1 MIYAYGAKNYFS
13 FKDGFD
19 ISFRLNSKVPN
30 SVSRGK
36 KFTPVLGIK
45 GSNASGKTA
54 LLKCLEFLSLF
65 TTRSFKNDEGSGIWV
80 QPFFSS
86 KEPIEFYID
95 FEAQGVRY
103 IYELICTDERVIS
116 EKIFKKVVRKTLLL
130 ERNENTIS
138 HRIAEL
144 AMLDMIVLKSC
155 SSIIDT
161 VRKYKLETRNLDLDN
176 IHDFLSRSSG
186 NVSALSVLH
195 DKEVFKYETRN
206 DFYQKL
212 PEAFKFAKEL
222 ITKCDLGISDMK
234 LSESTDSDGKLVYH
248 PFFFHSTGGGE
259 GKWLSFYSQ
268 SDGTRALYLRLAT
281 YWRIL
286 SDGGIMV
293 MDEFDTNLHPDILP
307 LIVNLF
313 LDDDTNTGGAQFI
326 FTSHN
331 LEIIDH
337 LGKYRTVLV
346 GKNDGESF
354 AYRLD
359 EIPGDVVRNDRQI
372 SALYREGKLGGV
384 PRL

>member
-19 ISFRLNSKVPN
+19 ISFRLNSKVPS

-36 KFTPVLGIK
+36 NFTPVLGIK

-80 QPFFSS
+80 QPFFNS

-95 FEAQGVRY
+95 FEAKGVRY
-103 IYELICTDERVIS
+103 IYELTCTEEKVLS
-116 EKIFKKVVRKTLLL
+116 EKIFKKIARKTLLL

-138 HRIAEL
+138 QRTAEL
-144 AMLDMIVLKSC
+144 AMLDMMIFKSC
-155 SSIIDT
+155 SSVIDT
-161 VRKYKLETRNLDLDN
+161 VQKYKLESRNVDLDN
-176 IHDFLSRSSG
+176 IYEALSCTAG
-186 NVSALSVLH
+186 NVSAFPVLH
-195 DKEVFKYETRN
+195 DKELFKYETRN
-206 DFYQKL
+206 EFYYKL
-212 PEAFKFAKEL
+212 PAAFDFAKGI
-222 ITKCDLGISDMK
+222 ITKCDLGISDMR
-234 LSESTDSDGKLVYH
+234 LSESIDSTGKPVYH
-248 PFFFHSTGGGE
+248 PFFFHSTGNGE
-259 GKWLSFYSQ
+259 GTWLSFFSQ

-286 SDGGIMV
+286 TDGGIMV

-307 LIVNLF
+307 LILNLF
-313 LDDDTNTGGAQFI
+313 LDNDTNVNGAQFI